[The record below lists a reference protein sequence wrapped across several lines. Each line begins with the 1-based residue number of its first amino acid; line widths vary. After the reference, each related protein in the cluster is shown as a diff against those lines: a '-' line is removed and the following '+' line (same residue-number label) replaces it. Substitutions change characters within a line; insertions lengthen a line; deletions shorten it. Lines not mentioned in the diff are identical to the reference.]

1 MKDLTLVK
9 RAPFGAMTV
18 DYYGDGRGNFYMTR
32 EQIGRA
38 LGYSNPRAAIKDIH
52 KRHKA
57 RLDPFSV
64 IVKLSSIDS
73 EPRGAQTAPT
83 SGGIQE
89 TVLYSAKGVYEICRH
104 SDMPVADAFYDA
116 VYEVL
121 EGLRMGY
128 LSLKVEKASPL
139 WQATRTGSKE
149 ARKAEG
155 DTIAR
160 FVKYAQAQ
168 GSQNAE
174 RYYVNLS
181 RLANEAAGI
190 TNRDEAHTSEL
201 ALLQLSETVIDAALC
216 EGMESGRHYKDIAR
230 AARERVYHLAAIP
243 GLKGG
248 RSA

>member
-38 LGYSNPRAAIKDIH
+38 LGYSNPDDAIYRIH
-52 KRHKA
+52 KRHQT
-57 RLDPFSV
+57 RLEPLSV
-64 IVKLSSIDS
+64 VVKLSSTDGKKYDVI
-73 EPRGAQTAPT
+73 
-83 SGGIQE
+83 
-89 TVLYSAKGVYEICRH
+89 VYSAKGVYEICRH

-181 RLANEAAGI
+181 RLANEAVGI

-216 EGMESGRHYKDIAR
+216 EGMEAGRHYKDIAR

>member
-9 RAPFGAMTV
+9 RAPFSSMTV

-32 EQIGRA
+32 DQIGRA

-52 KRHKA
+52 KRHEK
-57 RLDPFSV
+57 RLDGMS
-64 IVKLSSIDS
+64 
-73 EPRGAQTAPT
+73 RRAQIALP
-83 SGGIQE
+83 SGGVQD

-104 SDMPVADAFYDA
+104 SDMPVADNFYDA

-121 EGLRMGY
+121 EGLRLGY

-139 WQATRTGSKE
+139 WQATRAGSKE

-160 FVKYAQAQ
+160 FIDYARAQ
-168 GSQNAE
+168 GSQHAD
-174 RYYVNLS
+174 RYYMNLS
-181 RLANEAAGI
+181 KLANEAAGI
-190 TNRDEAHTSEL
+190 TDRDQAHTTEL
-201 ALLQLSETVIDAALC
+201 ALLQLSETVIDAALN
-216 EGMESGRHYKDIAR
+216 EGMEAGKHYKEISK
-230 AARERVYHLAAIP
+230 AARERVQHLTAIP

-248 RSA
+248 APTCPHA

>member
-57 RLDPFSV
+57 RLDPLSV
-64 IVKLSSIDS
+64 TLKMRAGSIA
-73 EPRGAQTAPT
+73 RGAQIAPT
-83 SGGIQE
+83 SGGVQD

-216 EGMESGRHYKDIAR
+216 EGMEAGRHYKDIAR

>member
-38 LGYSNPRAAIKDIH
+38 LGYSNPQIAIH
-52 KRHKA
+52 KIHRRYKA
-57 RLDPFSV
+57 RMDEFSLTKMV
-64 IVKLSSIDS
+64 NGREVFF
-73 EPRGAQTAPT
+73 
-83 SGGIQE
+83 
-89 TVLYSAKGVYEICRH
+89 YSAKGVYEICRH

-190 TNRDEAHTSEL
+190 TNRDEAHTSAL

-216 EGMESGRHYKDIAR
+216 EGMEAGRHYKDIAR

>member
-1 MKDLTLVK
+1 
-9 RAPFGAMTV
+9 MTV

-38 LGYSNPRAAIKDIH
+38 LGYSNPQKAIDNIH
-52 KRHKA
+52 KRRKD
-57 RLDPFSV
+57 RLDRFSV
-64 IVKLSSIDS
+64 TLKLRGTDS
-73 EPRGAQTAPT
+73 KEYA
-83 SGGIQE
+83 

-160 FVKYAQAQ
+160 FVKYAHAQ

-216 EGMESGRHYKDIAR
+216 EGMEAGKHYKDIAR